1 MAKMM
6 KTSFVGIL
14 AVMSLGSCRELPQA
28 AAVLAGNFANGHGQ
42 YQKAILR
49 YLEAEDEM
57 SAGLDIVYYNLGNV
71 YYSLGEPEAALHIW
85 ALAEKATDDVDVL
98 FRIAFN
104 RGLVYFNWGRYEEAS
119 QSFKWALRYNPAD
132 IDSKINL
139 EDALSHVR
147 SEIPRPAEKRE
158 PSTLTVSDN
167 LLLEY
172 IKRKEADV
180 WTSPEAETSN
190 VQDW

>member
-1 MAKMM
+1 M
-6 KTSFVGIL
+6 KTSFVCIL
-14 AVMSLGSCRELPQA
+14 AVMILGSCREFPQA
-28 AAVLAGNFANGHGQ
+28 TAVLSGNFANNLGQ

-49 YLEAEDEM
+49 YLGAEEEM
-57 SAGLDIVYYNLGNV
+57 TAGLDIVYYNLGNV
-71 YYSLGEPEAALHIW
+71 YYSLGESEAALHTW
-85 ALAEKATDDVDVL
+85 SLAEKETDDVEVL

-104 RGLVYFNWGRYEEAS
+104 RGLVYFNWGHYEEAS

-139 EDALSHVR
+139 EDSLSHVR
-147 SEIPRPAEKRE
+147 SEIPKPAEKRE
-158 PSTLTVSDN
+158 ISTPTVSDN

-180 WTSPEAETSN
+180 WTSPEAESPN
-190 VQDW
+190 AQDW